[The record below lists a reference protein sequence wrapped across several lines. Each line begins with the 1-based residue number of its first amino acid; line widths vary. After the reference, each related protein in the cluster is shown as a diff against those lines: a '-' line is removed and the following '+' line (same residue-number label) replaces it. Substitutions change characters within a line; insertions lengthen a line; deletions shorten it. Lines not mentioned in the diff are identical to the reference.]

1 MRYTAVINNKNWS
14 QPIDKTSDLY
24 TYQPFYGCV
33 ITIINL
39 YK

>member
-1 MRYTAVINNKNWS
+1 MRYTAVINNKNRL
-14 QPIDKTSDLY
+14 QPIENTSNYY